1 MSGEILKS
9 LGENLNRDMVTD
21 LLENGF
27 YIENFDFLLK
37 HMMEDVKPTS
47 WRSAWVVGHLMDE
60 NDTRVKKILPKIIK
74 SIKGKND
81 GHQRELIRIVR
92 RMKLSEREEG
102 YFFDICVTLWEEI
115 HKKPATRYNAV
126 LFIIETAKKHPEI
139 KNELEHLTSDYYT
152 QTLSQGI
159 KRIFN
164 RELEILRK
172 L

>member
-47 WRSAWVVGHLMDE
+47 WRSAWVVGQLMDE

-92 RMKLSEREEG
+92 RMKL
-102 YFFDICVTLWEEI
+102 F
-115 HKKPATRYNAV
+115 KKQINNFAITMSSN
-126 LFIIETAKKHPEI
+126 F
-139 KNELEHLTSDYYT
+139 
-152 QTLSQGI
+152 
-159 KRIFN
+159 
-164 RELEILRK
+164 
-172 L
+172 